1 MVQKHQKIIDFLL
14 FGILPAGLIHT
25 LYLLLFKTPFSN
37 DAILMITGSIIVLGI
52 LPWIFYHTHENED
65 ILHDAQHQIWMLLF
79 LVYVFQLAYLL
90 FFSADFARD
99 KVNLLDGNYGT
110 ALQIQWENGTNLM
123 PFKTIKQV
131 MIIFDIPAISNQIAI
146 INLFGNFI
154 AFMPF
159 SFFLPKL
166 FPCMKKARC
175 YLPCIACII
184 IAVEVTQFFTLTG
197 TMDIDDFILNFGGAL
212 LCYLPLYSIYHL
224 HNQPYKNTSL

>member
-1 MVQKHQKIIDFLL
+1 MERPCRYS
-14 FGILPAGLIHT
+14 G
-25 LYLLLFKTPFSN
+25 KTEP
-37 DAILMITGSIIVLGI
+37 I
-52 LPWIFYHTHENED
+52 
-65 ILHDAQHQIWMLLF
+65 
-79 LVYVFQLAYLL
+79 
-90 FFSADFARD
+90 
-99 KVNLLDGNYGT
+99 
-110 ALQIQWENGTNLM
+110 
-123 PFKTIKQV
+123 FKTIKQM